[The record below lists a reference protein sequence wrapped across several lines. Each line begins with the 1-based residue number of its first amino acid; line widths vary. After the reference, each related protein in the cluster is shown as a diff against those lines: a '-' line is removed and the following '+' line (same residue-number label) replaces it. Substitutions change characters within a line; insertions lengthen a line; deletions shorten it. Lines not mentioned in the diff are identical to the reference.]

1 MQFNYRLA
9 AAVTALLLLPL
20 APAQASRVTSP
31 NIDKIADDSGLLSAF
46 LIPAAGED
54 RYIVHYDKTEDAV
67 KQAASLK
74 AKGIYTGRTF
84 SNAVKATVIV
94 ASPQKAAEL
103 SRAPGIAGV
112 EKDKPMKLEDTQSNA
127 PWGLDRSDQHTLP
140 LSGTYSPSSSGT
152 GVSVYVID
160 TGILETHQ
168 DLGGR
173 VRTGY
178 NAVGLGMNG
187 INDGKGTSD
196 CNGHGTHVAG
206 IAAGNNYG
214 MAKSATLIPVRA
226 MACDGTGWSS
236 DIIAG
241 LDWIVAQH
249 QSGQPAVVNLS
260 LSSPASNSVDAAVQA
275 AIDDGI
281 TVTGAAGNSS
291 IDSCTRSPARLPGI
305 LTVAASDITDKQASF
320 SNFGSCVDLYAPG
333 VQIPSDWYTSNSA
346 TAIMSGTSMAAPQVA
361 GQAAVILSQN
371 PSWTPAQV
379 SSYINSSATTGVI
392 TNTGAGTVNRLL
404 YSGPSESNGTVVAA
418 GGFVST
424 PPYRALDSRNGT
436 GGITK
441 AIGPGQTIN
450 VKVTGRGG
458 LPSTGV
464 SAAALNITATGPT
477 SFGFI
482 TAYAGGSS
490 RPSTSN
496 LNYNAGQTIPNSA
509 VVPVGPD
516 GTINF
521 TNTSS
526 GTVDLIADTS
536 GYYIQGTPT
545 EAGTFQVISPSR
557 LLDTRNSSPVGPD
570 STVSFQVSGV
580 GKIPATV
587 SAVVFNLTVANP
599 KSFGFVTAYASGTSR
614 PNASNL
620 NFNTGQIVPN
630 LVTVPVGA
638 DGKVTLYNRSSGTS
652 ELIADVAGYYLAGT
666 PSVTGAFQAIT
677 PSRLLDTRSSSP
689 AAPDSTV
696 SFQVAEA
703 AGIPSQVSA
712 AVFNL
717 TVTSP
722 QSYGFLTAYASGST
736 LPNASNL
743 NFSTGQTVPNSVNVP
758 VGTDGRIAI
767 YNRSSGASQLIAD
780 VAGYFLP

>member
-1 MQFNYRLA
+1 MQFTYRLA
-9 AAVTALLLLPL
+9 AASVALLLLPL
-20 APAQASRVTSP
+20 GPAQASP
-31 NIDKIADDSGLLSAF
+31 
-46 LIPAAGED
+46 IPALSMDGTTNDNGQASSSLAPIAGES
-54 RYIVHYDKTEDAV
+54 RYIVRYDKHADVA
-67 KQAASLK
+67 KQTASLK
-74 AKGIYTGRTF
+74 SQGVHTGRTF

-94 ASPQKAAEL
+94 TTPEKAAKL
-103 SRAPGIAGV
+103 SKNPGVAGV
-112 EKDKPMKLEDTQSNA
+112 EKDQKVKLEDTQNNA

-140 LSGTYSPSSSGT
+140 LSGTYSPRSAGA

-160 TGILETHQ
+160 TGVLPTHQ

-173 VRTGY
+173 VQPGY
-178 NAVGLGMNG
+178 NAVGVGMNG
-187 INDGKGTSD
+187 TNDGKGTSD

-206 IAAGNNYG
+206 IVAGNTYG

-226 MACDGTGWSS
+226 MACDATGWSS

-241 LDWIVAQH
+241 LDWVVSQH
-249 QSGQPAVVNLS
+249 QPGQPAVVNMS
-260 LSSPASNSVDAAVQA
+260 LSGSKDSSIDAAVQA

-281 TVTGAAGNSS
+281 TVTAAAGNSS
-291 IDSCTRSPARLPGI
+291 IDSCTRSPANMPGV

-320 SNFGSCVDLYAPG
+320 SNFGTCVDLYAPG
-333 VQIPSDWYTSNSA
+333 VQITSTWYTSNSA
-346 TAIMSGTSMAAPQVA
+346 TALMSGTSMAAPQVA
-361 GQAAVILSQN
+361 GEAALILSQN

-379 SSYINSSATTGVI
+379 SKSIISSSTTGVI
-392 TNTGAGTVNRLL
+392 TNTGAGTPNRLL
-404 YSGPSESNGTVVAA
+404 YSGLSKQTGTVVAA

-424 PPYRALDSRNGT
+424 SPYRALDSRNGT
-436 GGITK
+436 GGIAK
-441 AIGPGQTIN
+441 AIGPGQTVN

-509 VVPVGPD
+509 VVPVGQD

-536 GYYIQGTPT
+536 GYYLQGTPT
-545 EAGTFQVISPSR
+545 EAGTFQVINPSR
-557 LLDTRNSSPVGPD
+557 LLDTRNSSPVSPD
-570 STVSFQVSGV
+570 GTVSFQVAGV
-580 GKIPATV
+580 GNIPANV

-599 KSFGFVTAYASGTSR
+599 KSYGFITAYASGTAR

-638 DGKVTLYNRSSGTS
+638 DGKVTLYNRSAGTS

-666 PSVTGAFQAIT
+666 PSVTGSFQAIT
-677 PSRLLDTRSSSP
+677 PSRLLDTRNSVP

-696 SFQVAEA
+696 SFQVAGT

-712 AVFNL
+712 TVFNL
-717 TVTSP
+717 TVTNP

-743 NFSTGQTVPNSVNVP
+743 NFNSGQTVPNSVNVP
-758 VGTDGRIAI
+758 VGTDGRVAI
-767 YNRSSGASQLIAD
+767 YNRSSGSSHLIAD